1 MTIGDF
7 IKLEK
12 KITGETF
19 NESYKTINNVM
30 IFLSYFG
37 HIASVFLAYFLL
49 SKVISGAI
57 IDNQAVVFISSIILL
72 AGMEYLKRSIFDK
85 FAIQYLKFKTIN
97 NAVKPLLILS
107 VLIIGVSFY
116 ASIKGAS
123 EFSSKSNEIEN
134 VHKENVVKVTSDI
147 EKRTDS
153 IINTKNMEI
162 TAIKINIDGKD
173 KEQTEISSNPTRSQL
188 KRISDIKQE
197 KDILRKDIQ
206 KIEND
211 ISKIKEDSDKKAKD
225 KSSELEKETDKKKT
239 DNSSNSIMFVIIS
252 TLIELTILA
261 GVYFNEFYK
270 FRSYNEYRNR
280 IEKDSGFKKWEL
292 YDKML
297 DVLYTEDTKINQ
309 KLPSNKSIVDICKVN
324 DLIILPKDMSDFIK
338 IITGIGIIKSSGSA
352 KYITKPI
359 DIAKEALM
367 KHFNIE

>member
-1 MTIGDF
+1 MKYYEYK
-7 IKLEK
+7 KLRDN
-12 KITGETF
+12 INNQSF
-19 NESYKTINNVM
+19 NKNYKTINIVLN
-30 IFLSYFG
+30 ILSYFG
-37 HIASVFLAYFLL
+37 HIASIFLAYFML
-49 SKVISGAI
+49 SRVIEGAMTGNAI
-57 IDNQAVVFISSIILL
+57 AVASSSIILL
-72 AGMEYLKRSIFDK
+72 FGLELLKRNIFDRFSILYLK
-85 FAIQYLKFKTIN
+85 LKSLNGEVRT
-97 NAVKPLLILS
+97 LLILS
-107 VLIIGVSFY
+107 ILIIGVSFY

-134 VHKENVVKVTSDI
+134 IHKENVVKVTSDI

-153 IINTKNMEI
+153 IINTKNVEI
-162 TAIKINIDGKD
+162 ASIKTNIDNKD
-173 KEQTEISSNPTRSQL
+173 KEQTEISANPSRSQL

-206 KIEND
+206 KIEDD
-211 ISKIKEDSDKKAKD
+211 ISKIKENSDKKAKD

-309 KLPSNKSIVDICKVN
+309 KLPSNKSIVELCKVN

-338 IITGIGIIKSSGSA
+338 VITGIGIIKSSGSA

>member
-7 IKLEK
+7 RKLEK

-147 EKRTDS
+147 EKRKIVLS
-153 IINTKNMEI
+153 IL
-162 TAIKINIDGKD
+162 KI
-173 KEQTEISSNPTRSQL
+173 
-188 KRISDIKQE
+188 
-197 KDILRKDIQ
+197 
-206 KIEND
+206 
-211 ISKIKEDSDKKAKD
+211 
-225 KSSELEKETDKKKT
+225 
-239 DNSSNSIMFVIIS
+239 
-252 TLIELTILA
+252 
-261 GVYFNEFYK
+261 
-270 FRSYNEYRNR
+270 
-280 IEKDSGFKKWEL
+280 W
-292 YDKML
+292 
-297 DVLYTEDTKINQ
+297 
-309 KLPSNKSIVDICKVN
+309 KLP
-324 DLIILPKDMSDFIK
+324 L
-338 IITGIGIIKSSGSA
+338 
-352 KYITKPI
+352 
-359 DIAKEALM
+359 
-367 KHFNIE
+367 